1 MTRCVK
7 LGQSTLSDPEAAV
20 RDLFSQVSQPDIGL
34 VIVYCSSRY
43 DLNRLASA
51 LSECFGE
58 TPVVGCTTAGEIGP
72 AGYCDHSIS
81 GASFPAEHFAVTVE
95 RLDSLKSAEV
105 SRLQNFA
112 QNLAQRHECSQGDLP
127 NTFAMLL
134 IDGVSQREDAVTRTL
149 FNSLPG
155 IPIVGGSTGD
165 DLIFDETWVF
175 YHGQFHTNSALLLMM
190 STRCSIAPVKTQHFV
205 ATDQRLV
212 ITAAD
217 PERRL
222 VTEINGLPAAA
233 EYARLTG
240 VDVNDLNLMRFA
252 DSPVVVMIEGKEYV
266 RSIRQANPDG
276 SLTFYCA
283 IEAGL
288 VFRVA
293 RGVDLIENLRQSLD
307 AVRQT
312 LGTPQVLLA
321 FDCVLRKLE
330 MEQSEDTVKAASLT
344 RACHTLGFNSYGEQF
359 GGIHVNQTFTGLA
372 IGYPED
378 EGS

>member
-7 LGQSTLSDPEAAV
+7 LGQSTLFDPEAAI
-20 RDLFSQVSQPDIGL
+20 RDLHQQISQPDVSL
-34 VIVYCSSRY
+34 VIFFCSSRY
-43 DLNRLASA
+43 DLTKLASA
-51 LSECFGE
+51 LNLYFGE
-58 TPVVGCTTAGEIGP
+58 TAVIGCTTAGEIGP

-81 GASFPAEHFAVTVE
+81 GASFPAGDFIASVA
-95 RLDSLKSAEV
+95 RLGSLKSAQV
-105 SRLQNFA
+105 NRLQSFA
-112 QNLAQRHECSQGDLP
+112 QNLVQRHEQNQVDLP

-149 FNSLPG
+149 FNSLPSV
-155 IPIVGGSTGD
+155 PIVGGSTGD
-165 DLIFDETWVF
+165 DLMFDETWVF
-175 YHGQFHTNSALLLMM
+175 HQGQFHTNSALMVLM
-190 STRCSIAPVKTQHFV
+190 STSCSIAPVKTQHFV
-205 ATDQRLV
+205 ATEQRLV
-212 ITAAD
+212 ITGAD

-240 VDVNDLNLMRFA
+240 VDVDDLNLMRFA
-252 DSPVVVMIEGKEYV
+252 ASPVVVMIEGKEYV

-293 RGVDLIENLRQSLD
+293 RGVDLIENLRLSLD
-307 AVRQT
+307 SVRQT

-330 MEQSEDTVKAASLT
+330 MEQTEVTANASLLT
-344 RACHTLGFNSYGEQF
+344 RACNTLGFNSYGEQF
-359 GGIHVNQTFTGLA
+359 GGVHVNQTFTGLA
-372 IGYPED
+372 IGHPAGE
-378 EGS
+378 SS

>member
-1 MTRCVK
+1 
-7 LGQSTLSDPEAAV
+7 EAAI
-20 RDLFSQVSQPDIGL
+20 RDLHQQISQPDVGL
-34 VIVYCSSRY
+34 VIFFCSSRY
-43 DLNRLASA
+43 DLTKLASA
-51 LSECFGE
+51 LNQYFGE
-58 TPVVGCTTAGEIGP
+58 TAVIGCTTAGEIGP

-81 GASFPAEHFAVTVE
+81 GASFPAADFMASVA
-95 RLDSLKSAEV
+95 RLGSLKSAQV
-105 SRLQNFA
+105 NRLQTFA
-112 QNLAQRHECSQGDLP
+112 QNLVQRHEQNQVDFP

-149 FNSLPG
+149 FNSLPSV
-155 IPIVGGSTGD
+155 PIVGGSTGD
-165 DLIFDETWVF
+165 DLMFDETWVF
-175 YHGQFHTNSALLLMM
+175 HQGQFHTNSALMLLM
-190 STRCSIAPVKTQHFV
+190 STSCSIVPVKTQHFV

-212 ITAAD
+212 ITGAD

-240 VDVNDLNLMRFA
+240 VDVDDLNLMRFA
-252 DSPVVVMIEGKEYV
+252 ASPVVVMIEGKEYV

-293 RGVDLIENLRQSLD
+293 RGVDLIENLRCSLD
-307 AVRQT
+307 SVLQT

-330 MEQSEDTVKAASLT
+330 MEQTEVTANASLLT
-344 RACHTLGFNSYGEQF
+344 RACNTFGFNSYGEQF
-359 GGIHVNQTFTGLA
+359 GGVHVNQTFTGLA
-372 IGYPED
+372 IGYPEG
-378 EGS
+378 EPS

>member
-1 MTRCVK
+1 MTRSVK

-20 RDLFSQVSQPDIGL
+20 RDLHQQISQPDVSL
-34 VIVYCSSRY
+34 VIFFCSSRY
-43 DLNRLASA
+43 DLSALAST
-51 LSECFGE
+51 LTECFGE
-58 TPVVGCTTAGEIGP
+58 TPVIGCTTAGEIGP
-72 AGYCDHSIS
+72 AGYRDHSIC
-81 GASFPAEHFAVTVE
+81 GASFPADYFVASVA

-105 SRLQNFA
+105 GRLQAFA
-112 QNLAQRHECSQGDLP
+112 QTLMQSHEQVQGDLP

-155 IPIVGGSTGD
+155 IPIIGGSTGD
-165 DLIFDETWVF
+165 DLVFDATWVF
-175 YHGQFHTNSALLLMM
+175 HQGRFHTNSALLLLM
-190 STRCSIAPVKTQHFV
+190 STSCSIAPVKTQHFV

-217 PERRL
+217 PEGRR

-240 VDVNDLNLMRFA
+240 VDVDDLNLMRFA
-252 DSPVVVMIEGKEYV
+252 ASPVVVMIEGKEYV

-293 RGVDLIENLRQSLD
+293 RGVDLIENLRLKLDSVHQS
-307 AVRQT
+307 
-312 LGTPQVLLA
+312 LGTPQLLLA

-330 MEQSEDTVKAASLT
+330 MEQTDDTARASALT
-344 RACHTLGFNSYGEQF
+344 QAFNTLGFNSYGEQF
-359 GGIHVNQTFTGLA
+359 GGVHVNQTFTGLA
-372 IGYPED
+372 IGQPE
-378 EGS
+378 GMQP

>member
-20 RDLFSQVSQPDIGL
+20 RDLHQQISQPDASLIL
-34 VIVYCSSRY
+34 VYCSSRY
-43 DLNRLASA
+43 DLASLANALNRL
-51 LSECFGE
+51 FGD
-58 TPVVGCTTAGEIGP
+58 TPVIGCTTAGEIGP

-81 GASFPAEHFAVTVE
+81 GASFPADHFVASVA
-95 RLDSLKSAEV
+95 RLDSLKSAEIG
-105 SRLQNFA
+105 RLQTFA
-112 QNLAQRHECSQGDLP
+112 HNLVLRHEHSKGELP

-149 FNSLPG
+149 FNSLPT
-155 IPIVGGSTGD
+155 IPILGGSTGD
-165 DLIFDETWVF
+165 DLVFEDTWVF
-175 YHGQFHTNSALLLMM
+175 HQGQFHTNSALMLLM
-190 STRCSIAPVKTQHFV
+190 STRCAIAPVKSQHFV

-222 VTEINGLPAAA
+222 VTEINGLPAAS

-240 VDVNDLNLMRFA
+240 VDVDDLNLMRFA
-252 DSPVVVMIEGKEYV
+252 ASPVVVMIEGKEYV
-266 RSIRQANPDG
+266 RSIRRANPDG
-276 SLTFYCA
+276 SLSFYCA

-293 RGVDLIENLRQSLD
+293 RGVDLIENLRLSLES
-307 AVRQT
+307 VRQT
-312 LGTPQVLLA
+312 LGPPQVLLA

-330 MEQSEDTVKAASLT
+330 MGQNDDTARASALT
-344 RACHTLGFNSYGEQF
+344 QACNTLGFNSYGEQF
-359 GGIHVNQTFTGLA
+359 GGVHVNQTFTGLA
-372 IGYPED
+372 IAYPE
-378 EGS
+378 GGQS

>member
-7 LGQSTLSDPEAAV
+7 LGQSTLSDPEAAA
-20 RDLFSQVSQPDIGL
+20 RDLHQQISQPDVSL
-34 VIVYCSSRY
+34 VIFFCSSRY
-43 DLNRLASA
+43 DLSALAST
-51 LSECFGE
+51 LTECFGE
-58 TPVVGCTTAGEIGP
+58 IPVIGCTTAGEIGP

-81 GASFPAEHFAVTVE
+81 GASFPADHFVASVA

-105 SRLQNFA
+105 GRLQTFA
-112 QNLAQRHECSQGDLP
+112 QNLMQCHEQVQADLP

-134 IDGVSQREDAVTRTL
+134 IDGVSQREDAVARTL

-165 DLIFDETWVF
+165 DLVFDATRVF
-175 YHGQFHTNSALLLMM
+175 HQGRFHTNSALLLLV
-190 STRCSIAPVKTQHFV
+190 STSCSIAPVKTQHFV

-217 PERRL
+217 PERRR

-240 VDVNDLNLMRFA
+240 VDVDDLNLMRFA
-252 DSPVVVMIEGKEYV
+252 ASPVVVMIEGKEYV

-293 RGVDLIENLRQSLD
+293 RGVDLIENLRLSLD
-307 AVRQT
+307 SVRKT
-312 LGTPQVLLA
+312 LGTPQLLLA

-330 MEQSEDTVKAASLT
+330 MEQTDDTARASALT
-344 RACHTLGFNSYGEQF
+344 QAFNTLGFNSYGEQF
-359 GGIHVNQTFTGLA
+359 GGVHVNQTFTGLA
-372 IGYPED
+372 IGQPE
-378 EGS
+378 GMQS

>member
-7 LGQSTLSDPEAAV
+7 LGQSTLVEPEAAV
-20 RDLFSQVSQPDIGL
+20 RDLHQQIRQPDVSL
-34 VIVYCSSRY
+34 VIFFCSSRY
-43 DLNRLASA
+43 DLTKMASA
-51 LSECFGE
+51 LNQYFGD
-58 TPVVGCTTAGEIGP
+58 TAVIGCTTAGEIGP

-81 GASFPAEHFAVTVE
+81 GATFPAGDFVASVA
-95 RLDSLKSAEV
+95 RLGSLKSAEV
-105 SRLQNFA
+105 SRLQSFA
-112 QNLAQRHECSQGDLP
+112 QNLVQCHEQDQADLP

-149 FNSLPG
+149 FNSLPS

-165 DLIFDETWVF
+165 DLMFDDTWVF
-175 YHGQFHTNSALLLMM
+175 HQGQFHSNSALMLLM
-190 STRCSIAPVKTQHFV
+190 STSCSIAPVKTQHFV

-212 ITAAD
+212 ITGAE

-240 VDVNDLNLMRFA
+240 VDVDDLNLMRFA
-252 DSPVVVMIEGKEYV
+252 ASPVVVMIEGKEYV

-293 RGVDLIENLRQSLD
+293 RGVDLIENLRHTLNS
-307 AVRQT
+307 VRQS

-330 MEQSEDTVKAASLT
+330 MEQTDETVNAGLLT
-344 RACHTLGFNSYGEQF
+344 RACNTLGFNSYGEQF
-359 GGIHVNQTFTGLA
+359 GGVHVNQTFTGLA
-372 IGYPED
+372 IGHPED
-378 EGS
+378 ERS

>member
-20 RDLFSQVSQPDIGL
+20 RDLHQQISQPDASLI
-34 VIVYCSSRY
+34 IFFCSSRY
-43 DLNRLASA
+43 DLAGLANALNRL
-51 LSECFGE
+51 FGD
-58 TPVVGCTTAGEIGP
+58 TPVIGCTTAGEIGP

-81 GASFPAEHFAVTVE
+81 GASFPADHFVASVA
-95 RLDSLKSAEV
+95 RLDSLKSAEIG
-105 SRLQNFA
+105 RLQTFA
-112 QNLAQRHECSQGDLP
+112 HNLVLRHEHSKGELP

-149 FNSLPG
+149 FNSLPT

-165 DLIFDETWVF
+165 DLVFEATWVF
-175 YHGQFHTNSALLLMM
+175 HQGQFHTNSALMLLM
-190 STRCSIAPVKTQHFV
+190 STRCAIAPVKSQHFV

-222 VTEINGLPAAA
+222 VTEINGLPAAS

-240 VDVNDLNLMRFA
+240 VDVDDLNLMRFA
-252 DSPVVVMIEGKEYV
+252 ASPVVVMIEGKEYV
-266 RSIRQANPDG
+266 RSIRRANPDG
-276 SLTFYCA
+276 SLSFYCA

-293 RGVDLIENLRQSLD
+293 RGVDLIENLRLSLES
-307 AVRQT
+307 VRQT
-312 LGTPQVLLA
+312 LGPPQVLLA
-321 FDCVLRKLE
+321 CDCVLRKLE
-330 MEQSEDTVKAASLT
+330 MGQSDDTARASALT
-344 RACHTLGFNSYGEQF
+344 QACNTLGFNSYGEQF
-359 GGIHVNQTFTGLA
+359 GGVHVNQTFTGLA
-372 IGYPED
+372 IAYPE
-378 EGS
+378 GGQS

>member
-1 MTRCVK
+1 MTRRVK
-7 LGQSTLSDPEAAV
+7 LGQSILSDPEAAA
-20 RDLFSQVSQPDIGL
+20 RDLHQQISQPDVSL
-34 VIVYCSSRY
+34 VIFFCSSRY
-43 DLNRLASA
+43 DLSA
-51 LSECFGE
+51 LTVTLTECFGE
-58 TPVVGCTTAGEIGP
+58 IPVIGCTTAGEIGP

-81 GASFPAEHFAVTVE
+81 GASFPADHFVASVA

-105 SRLQNFA
+105 GRLQTFA
-112 QNLAQRHECSQGDLP
+112 QNLMQSHEQVQADLP

-134 IDGVSQREDAVTRTL
+134 IDGVSQREDAVARAL

-165 DLIFDETWVF
+165 DLVFDATRVF
-175 YHGQFHTNSALLLMM
+175 HQGRFHTNSALLLLV
-190 STRCSIAPVKTQHFV
+190 STSCMIAPVKTQHFV

-217 PERRL
+217 PERRR

-240 VDVNDLNLMRFA
+240 VDVDDLNVMRFA
-252 DSPVVVMIEGKEYV
+252 ASPVVVMIEGKEYV

-293 RGVDLIENLRQSLD
+293 RGVDLIENLRLSLD
-307 AVRQT
+307 SVRKT
-312 LGTPQVLLA
+312 LGTPQLLLA

-330 MEQSEDTVKAASLT
+330 MEQTDDTARASALT
-344 RACHTLGFNSYGEQF
+344 QAFNTLGFNSYGEQF
-359 GGIHVNQTFTGLA
+359 GGVHVNQTFTGLA
-372 IGYPED
+372 IGQPED
-378 EGS
+378 LQP